1 MTHPEQLAGVV
12 RWMMVRACQW
22 PTRYQAEAVALDTWR
37 ARSLEEAVALL
48 TADACAELGLEP
60 SEALDLAAERVWVWV
75 GRGRVSSRTYRRALE
90 VLPLAVVQR
99 AVLTSTSRAR

>member
-60 SEALDLAAERVWVWV
+60 SEAL
-75 GRGRVSSRTYRRALE
+75 SSRTYRRALE